1 MTTDIVKNWFADD
14 FNKLDSQI
22 QILHTQGGKL
32 TGDVDVVYGKGV
44 SGLIGRRLAKKLGVP
59 HEGRHKLMV
68 TITHNDGNL
77 QWDRLFN
84 DTQEMKSVFTPV
96 GNMEEG
102 YWIEKTG
109 PLNIKLTVEIKNGGW
124 YWRCLSYSFLGL
136 PLPAKLFPES
146 EAYKCIEDGKYRFR
160 VGFRLWFFGD
170 LLSYSGLLDVTN
182 KR

>member
-1 MTTDIVKNWFADD
+1 MTSDIVKNWFADD
-14 FNKLDSQI
+14 FNKLDPQI
-22 QILHTQGGKL
+22 QLLHTQGGKL
-32 TGDVDVVYGKGV
+32 TGDVDVAYGKGV
-44 SGLIGRRLAKKLGVP
+44 SGIIGRRLAKKLGVP